1 MSHCTA
7 GVKNSALKYDWAVAP
22 TLGDKALYGL
32 VFTSEQDS
40 KIFQFS
46 NPFHIAAATNNASTT
61 TVTTAVGTKT
71 VSLSL
76 APTDST
82 TLPPS
87 NLSTTSTGPAKT
99 TVTTVVPA
107 TTTRA
112 STTTAS
118 TGGVGAQATA
128 GSLLGLAGFALAAL
142 AL

>member
-40 KIFQFS
+40 TIFQYS
-46 NPFHIAAATNNASTT
+46 NPFHIAAAAGNASTT

-76 APTDST
+76 APTT
-82 TLPPS
+82 TSEPPAS
-87 NLSTTSTGPAKT
+87 NLSTTTTGPGKT
-99 TVTTVVPA
+99 TITTQVGA

-112 STTTAS
+112 TTTTAS